1 VFKRL
6 RKAAHPALVFSLF
19 MIVANSGYA
28 KIYKWVDEDGKVHF
42 SDRKDHSVEQELV
55 SGKTE
60 ASPSKRSSTR

>member
-1 VFKRL
+1 
-6 RKAAHPALVFSLF
+6 